1 MFELGNYEILK
12 VFFFKYV
19 LIPGS
24 IHIIK
29 DFNDAQVIKPEEKF
43 IAVK

>member
-1 MFELGNYEILK
+1 MKIL
-12 VFFFKYV
+12 KYV

-29 DFNDAQVIKPEEKF
+29 DFNNAQVIKLEEKF
-43 IAVK
+43 TAIK